1 MAIRL
6 DGWTETAADTNGGGV
21 TATHAAETGK
31 SHVVTGIDVSGD
43 AAALVTIESP
53 SSTVLWRMRYAAAFS
68 DSKVFPPGVIKGASD
83 QAVLVRI
90 SAGTTNTEANISGF
104 TVKP

>member
-1 MAIRL
+1 MAATL

-31 SHVVTGIDVSGD
+31 TFIVTGIDYSGD
-43 AAALVTIESP
+43 AAALITVESP
-53 SSTVLWRMRYAAAFS
+53 SSTVLWRMRYAAAFA
-68 DSKVFPPGVIKGASD
+68 DGRVFPPGVLKGASG

-90 SAGTTNTEANISGF
+90 SAGTTNTEANISGYSI
-104 TVKP
+104 KQ